1 MSAQARRPS
10 AINRLG
16 LTGAPDKAAE
26 IASPAAPSQQPQAA
40 PEPARREPA
49 VPEAQSGVWRRVVE
63 VEGRKYAAA
72 MRKERARWAELTA
85 VVDQARAA
93 GASDDEIRAGLIAAG
108 APTHIVD
115 GDKL

>member
-1 MSAQARRPS
+1 M
-10 AINRLG
+10 
-16 LTGAPDKAAE
+16 TGAPDKAAE
-26 IASPAAPSQQPQAA
+26 IAPPAAPQRLQEA

-49 VPEAQSGVWRRVVE
+49 APAPQSGAWRRVVE
-63 VEGRKYAAA
+63 VEARKYAAA
-72 MRKERARWAELTA
+72 MRKERARWAELTT